1 MARTM
6 TTPHS
11 MPNIV
16 RALPCALALCGAL
29 ASLPAA
35 AAGMEPLS
43 DAALSS
49 VRGGDGVSFDLNNFS
64 LSGNAKI
71 TYTAPTGATAYLSNI
86 YLTRSDDTANPF
98 GDPYTLDVR
107 KASGLPDVIEL
118 MFPKNPAGL
127 AKWQFA
133 YDWGVN
139 DSGVNPSGNGFAF
152 EGGSTIFKDVVF
164 YGGGLQL
171 FPPRTG
177 EGFGFGLSL
186 RMDIGD
192 ILIRPRGRGDITN
205 PDSASEQMRISN
217 IRLGAVD
224 SNGNFLNTPWRIA
237 DAETQPGV
245 INAVT
250 NTDPNVQATSR
261 LHIGID
267 WPDLDRAPNGAALGG
282 VEIGNISFGNGAGAF
297 NLGASR
303 IGTMQIQYLDI
314 KFKP

>member
-1 MARTM
+1 MALC
-6 TTPHS
+6 
-11 MPNIV
+11 V
-16 RALPCALALCGAL
+16 ALAG
-29 ASLPAA
+29 LPTA
-35 AAGMEPLS
+35 AAGMEALS
-43 DAALSS
+43 DTALSA
-49 VRGGDGVSFDLNNFS
+49 VRGGDGFSLDLNNFS
-64 LSGNAKI
+64 LSGDAKI

-86 YLTRSDDTANPF
+86 YLTRSDPDNPF
-98 GDPYTLDVR
+98 DDPYTLDVR
-107 KASGLPDVIEL
+107 PVSGLPDVIEL
-118 MFPKNPAGL
+118 MFPKNLTGK

-139 DSGVNPSGNGFAF
+139 DTGVNPNGNGFAF
-152 EGGSTIFKDVVF
+152 EGGSTIFKDVTF

-177 EGFGFGLSL
+177 EGFGFGLGL

-192 ILIRPRGRGDITN
+192 ILIRPRGRGDIST
-205 PDSASEQMRISN
+205 PDSAADQMRFSN

-237 DAETQPGV
+237 DAEAQPGV

-250 NTDPNVQATSR
+250 NTDPNVVGTSR

-267 WPDLDRAPNGAALGG
+267 WPDLDRAPNGAATGG
-282 VEIGNISFGNGAGAF
+282 IEIGNISIGNGTSPV
-297 NLGASR
+297 NLGAAR

-314 KFKP
+314 KFKR